1 MEKQSLGHWWRT
13 LRPLFWWGLIV
24 LVLLGIHTHQLWME
38 KTRLTFNAILAG
50 LPPAREATATFD
62 GQLILS
68 GQKIPLGHHVFQ
80 VTHPKGETFSTN
92 LFIWYGPH
100 NFGIIDLKRTM
111 GTLAV
116 AANPPADQLV
126 IRGPDWSVTLTNSPG
141 LTNLFPTD
149 AYEIEAGYPRWQKK
163 YAITVYAHQTSPCNF
178 APHFGG
184 LKLDCNQA
192 DATFQL
198 QAADGQLVANG
209 NLPATLS
216 ELPAGE
222 FKLMAT
228 HHGHQQTE
236 TVLVKA
242 DVTTSAQIDFQY
254 GTVVIETSPVGVT
267 VLTDNGN
274 SCGATPLRLTEL
286 VPGNWNFTLQRS
298 GYQSVPVS
306 LTVAANQ
313 TSYLT
318 TNLVSETYFHA
329 VTTAREDLAKADYDH
344 ALQAADAALAASPG
358 DAEALTLHREATGRG
373 LIQHAKSLAQ
383 QGDYI
388 GGGKELTQALQY
400 LPDNAE
406 ARRLVADYQQHE
418 PEQIARQRQERLDQ
432 PKKSFNRLGDDN
444 PDSQSFEEHELK
456 TSKPADEVASG
467 IVRALLFTQPPFT
480 INQDQNPT
488 PDIHLVVATQKFSTG
503 FLSGGERKC
512 LIVVGQTKDDESQIL
527 FKVLEYQRHRSLD
540 MNVPITQLPVSEKLI
555 PLTAARFPEM
565 SDKVKAQLQAGVSN
579 VTAIIQGVIGRVP
592 AMQPAHL

>member
-1 MEKQSLGHWWRT
+1 MEKQSVGHWWRT
-13 LRPLFWWGLIV
+13 LRPLFWWSLIV
-24 LVLLGIHTHQLWME
+24 LVLYGIHTHQLWME
-38 KTRLTFNAILAG
+38 KTRLNFTATLAG
-50 LPPAREATATFD
+50 LPPAWEATATFD

-68 GQKIPLGHHVFQ
+68 GQKIPLGRHRFEL
-80 VTHPKGETFSTN
+80 THPKGETYSTN
-92 LFIWYGPH
+92 LFIWYGAH
-100 NFGIIDLKRTM
+100 DFGNIDLKRTL

-116 AANPPADQLV
+116 TADPPADWLF
-126 IRGPDWSVTLTNSPG
+126 IRGPEWSVILTNSAG
-141 LTNLFPTD
+141 LNKIVPTD
-149 AYEIEAGYPRWQKK
+149 VYEIEARYPRWQKK
-163 YAITVYAHQTSPCNF
+163 YAVSVYAHQTSPCNF

-184 LKLDCNQA
+184 LKLGCNQS
-192 DATFQL
+192 DATYQL
-198 QAADGQLVANG
+198 QAADDQWVANG
-209 NLPATLS
+209 NLPATLGG
-216 ELPAGE
+216 LPAGE

-228 HHGHQQTE
+228 HHGHQRTE
-236 TVLVKA
+236 TLVVKP
-242 DVTTSAQIDFQY
+242 DTTVDAQIDFQY
-254 GTVVIETSPVGVT
+254 GAVVFETSPAGVT
-267 VLTDNGN
+267 VVTDNGN
-274 SCGATPLRLTEL
+274 NCGATPLRLTEL
-286 VPGNWNFTLQRS
+286 LPGVWNFTLQRS

-313 TSYLT
+313 TSYLR
-318 TNLVSETYFHA
+318 TNLVSETYAHA
-329 VTTAREDLAKADYDH
+329 LNATREYLAKEDYEH
-344 ALQAADAALAASPG
+344 ALEAADAALAASPG
-358 DAEALTLHREATGRG
+358 DAAALTLQREATGRG

-406 ARRLVADYQQHE
+406 ARRLVANYQQHE

-444 PDSQSFEEHELK
+444 PDSQSFEAHELK

-480 INQDQNPT
+480 INRDQNLT